1 MEITMKNRQ
10 FKVLPIG
17 KDNFAE
23 LRDKNRY
30 YVDKTSYLKQVFDID
45 GSDVLLFTR
54 PRRFGKT
61 LLLDMFKNFLKISEK
76 IQEIPLFR
84 RSSLKTPEFLKTKI
98 SVKSTWVSFL

>member
-30 YVDKTSYLKQVFDID
+30 YVDKTSYFKQVFDIN
-45 GSDVLLFTR
+45 GSDVLRFTG
-54 PRRFGKT
+54 PRRFGRT
-61 LLLDMFKNFLKISEK
+61 LLLEMFQTFLKIVGK
-76 IQEIPLFR
+76 NQ
-84 RSSLKTPEFLKTKI
+84 
-98 SVKSTWVSFL
+98 